1 MNTPNDGL
9 WRRWSMTVTA
19 GGGGSGRWRRW
30 SVAVAGGSAGV
41 RWRRVA
47 TIVDGVWLSAVC
59 GGSGWLV
66 EVVGGVGYE
75 G

>member
-1 MNTPNDGL
+1 MA
-9 WRRWSMTVTA
+9 VTA
-19 GGGGSGRWRRW
+19 GGYGSGGWRRW

-47 TIVDGVWLSAVC
+47 TVVDGVWLSAIY

-66 EVVGGVGYE
+66 EVVGGVGY
-75 G
+75 GG